1 MAERRGRV
9 AGGEGLDLHLGVDR
23 AAGFVGRALETALR
37 EAIRSGRL
45 HPGSRLPGSR
55 SLAAD
60 LGISR
65 GTVVQAYAQ
74 LIAEGWLTGAAGSGT
89 RVAVLP
95 VSGIRSVLGS
105 GLAAVGFTDPAPEAA
120 AGRTAQSARLMID
133 LRPGRPDL
141 SSFPRTEWAS
151 SVRRALA
158 AVPYES
164 LDYTEPAGL
173 PVLRVAVA
181 DYVMRARGVRADA
194 SAVVITAGFT
204 PGLALLARTLHGLG
218 MRTVATE
225 DPGLAKH
232 RGVLNAAGL
241 VTAPLEVG
249 ADGASPEGLARQAAV
264 LTPAHQYPRGVV
276 LAARHRSAFVDWA
289 RREDGFIVEDDY
301 DGEFRYDQQ
310 PVGAMQALAPD
321 RVVFAGSTSKTLAPG
336 MRLGW
341 LVVPAAL
348 RGPLL
353 EVMANAGAAVPV
365 VEQLAMADLIGRGG
379 YDRHIRRMR
388 LVYRRRRADLAEV
401 AARSLEGAATG
412 PLEGVAAGLH
422 ALLPLE
428 SAEQERVLI
437 GRARQTG
444 LALHGLH
451 AHGYWR
457 EPGSDRPAALILGY
471 ATPPPHAWSRAL
483 GMLAEVVQEIG
494 R

>member
-1 MAERRGRV
+1 MRETG
-9 AGGEGLDLHLGVDR
+9 GGEGLDLHLGVDR
-23 AAGFVGRALETALR
+23 GAGFVGRGLETALR
-37 EAIRSGRL
+37 EAVRSGRL
-45 HPGSRLPGSR
+45 RAGARLPGSR

-74 LIAEGWLTGAAGSGT
+74 LTAEGWLVGRPGSGT
-89 RVAVLP
+89 RVADLPDLP
-95 VSGIRSVLGS
+95 VSGVR
-105 GLAAVGFTDPAPEAA
+105 PAPGGPVPASAA
-120 AGRTAQSARLMID
+120 AGVAVD

-141 SSFPRTEWAS
+141 SSFPRTDWAS
-151 SVRRALA
+151 SVRRALS

-164 LDYTEPAGL
+164 LDYIEPAGL
-173 PVLRVAVA
+173 PVLRAAVA
-181 DYVMRARGVRADA
+181 DYVTRARGVRAEA

-204 PGLALLARTLHGLG
+204 QGLALLARVLRRLG

-225 DPGLAKH
+225 DPGLARH
-232 RGVLNAAGL
+232 RFVLSAAGL
-241 VTAPLEVG
+241 TTVPLEVG
-249 ADGASPEGLARQAAV
+249 ASGASPDGLTGRAAV

-276 LAARHRSAFVDWA
+276 LAARYRSAFVDWA

-301 DGEFRYDQQ
+301 DGEFRYDHQ

-348 RGPLL
+348 RGFLL
-353 EVMANAGAAVPV
+353 EAIAEAGAAVPV
-365 VEQLAMADLIGRGG
+365 VEQLAMADLITRGG

-388 LVYRRRRADLAEV
+388 LVYRRRQAELARV
-401 AARSLEGAATG
+401 V

-428 SAEQERVLI
+428 SAERERVLI
-437 GRARQTG
+437 ERARRVG
-444 LALHGLH
+444 VDLHGLH

-457 EPGSDRPAALILGY
+457 EPGGNRAAALILGY

-483 GMLAEVVQEIG
+483 AAVAQLVQET
-494 R
+494 

>member
-1 MAERRGRV
+1 MA
-9 AGGEGLDLHLGVDR
+9 EGLDLHLGVDK

-45 HPGSRLPGSR
+45 HPGARLPGSR
-55 SLAAD
+55 GLAAD

-65 GTVVQAYAQ
+65 GTVVQTYAQ
-74 LIAEGWLTGAAGSGT
+74 LAAEGWLVGTPGSGT
-89 RVAVLP
+89 RVADRPLFEAGP
-95 VSGIRSVLGS
+95 GGGPDLS
-105 GLAAVGFTDPAPEAA
+105 PA
-120 AGRTAQSARLMID
+120 TARLAID
-133 LRPGRPDL
+133 LRPGRPDM
-141 SSFPRTEWAS
+141 SSFPRTAWAS
-151 SVRRALA
+151 SVRRALS

-164 LDYTEPAGL
+164 LDYTELAGQPA
-173 PVLRVAVA
+173 LRAAVA
-181 DYVMRARGVRADA
+181 DYVTRARGVRADA

-204 PGLALLARTLHGLG
+204 QGLALLARVLHRLG

-232 RGVLNAAGL
+232 RNVLHAAGL
-241 VTAPLEVG
+241 ATVALEVG
-249 ADGASPEGLARQAAV
+249 AGGASPESLAPGTRAAL

-276 LAARHRSAFVDWA
+276 LVARHRSAFVDWA
-289 RREDGFIVEDDY
+289 RREDGFLVEDDY

-348 RGPLL
+348 RGFLL
-353 EVMANAGAAVPV
+353 EAIEEAGASVPV
-365 VEQLAMADLIGRGG
+365 IEQLAMADLIGRGG

-388 LVYRRRRADLAEV
+388 LAYRRRRAELFRIA
-401 AARSLEGAATG
+401 

-422 ALLPLE
+422 ALLPVE
-428 SAEQERVLI
+428 SAAQERVLI
-437 GRARQTG
+437 GRALRAGVG
-444 LALHGLH
+444 LAGLH
-451 AHGYWR
+451 ADRYWFA
-457 EPGSDRPAALILGY
+457 PDGGQPAALILGY

-483 GMLAEVVQEIG
+483 EALAEVVQTFSL
-494 R
+494 

>member
-1 MAERRGRV
+1 MAETGSRWSG
-9 AGGEGLDLHLGVDR
+9 ADGLDLHLSVDKT
-23 AAGFVGRALETALR
+23 AGFVGRALERALR

-45 HPGSRLPGSR
+45 HAGARLPGSR
-55 SLAAD
+55 GLAAD

-65 GTVVQAYAQ
+65 GTVAQAYAQ
-74 LIAEGWLTGAAGSGT
+74 LTAEGWLVGAVGSGT
-89 RVAVLP
+89 RVADLP
-95 VSGIRSVLGS
+95 AFGS
-105 GLAAVGFTDPAPEAA
+105 RPTAGGGPDPSPAAERLAF
-120 AGRTAQSARLMID
+120 D

-141 SSFPRTEWAS
+141 SSFPRTEWTS
-151 SVRRALA
+151 SVRRALS

-173 PVLRVAVA
+173 PALRAVVA
-181 DYVMRARGVRADA
+181 DYVARARGVRADA

-204 PGLALLARTLHGLG
+204 QGLALLARVLHRLG

-225 DPGLAKH
+225 DPGLARH
-232 RGVLNAAGL
+232 RAVLHAAGL
-241 VTAPLEVG
+241 ATVALEVG
-249 ADGASPEGLARQAAV
+249 GSGADPAGLAGQAAV

-353 EVMANAGAAVPV
+353 EVMADLGAAVPV
-365 VEQLAMADLIGRGG
+365 VEQLAMADLIGRGS

-388 LVYRRRRADLAEV
+388 LIYRRRRAELARV
-401 AARSLEGAATG
+401 TTT

-422 ALLPLE
+422 ALLPVE
-428 SAEQERVLI
+428 SAEQERILI
-437 GRARQTG
+437 DQAARAG
-444 LALHGLH
+444 LGLHGLH

-457 EPGSDRPAALILGY
+457 RPGEGRPAALILGY

-483 GMLAEVVQEIG
+483 GVLAEVVQENY

>member
-1 MAERRGRV
+1 MA
-9 AGGEGLDLHLGVDR
+9 EGLDLHLGVDKG
-23 AAGFVGRALETALR
+23 AGFVGRALETALR

-45 HPGSRLPGSR
+45 HPGARLPGSR
-55 SLAAD
+55 GLAAD

-65 GTVVQAYAQ
+65 GTVVAAYTQ
-74 LIAEGWLTGAAGSGT
+74 LTAEGWLTGTPGSGT
-89 RVAVLP
+89 RVADLP
-95 VSGIRSVLGS
+95 VSRPGPVFGS
-105 GLAAVGFTDPAPEAA
+105 GSEPSSAT
-120 AGRTAQSARLMID
+120 ARLTFD

-151 SVRRALA
+151 SVRRALS

-164 LDYTEPAGL
+164 LDYTELAGQPA
-173 PVLRVAVA
+173 LRAAVA
-181 DYVMRARGVRADA
+181 GYVTRARGVRADA

-204 PGLALLARTLHGLG
+204 QGLALLARVLHRLG

-225 DPGLAKH
+225 EPGLAKH
-232 RGVLNAAGL
+232 RDVLHAAGL
-241 VTAPLEVG
+241 ATAALEVG
-249 ADGASPEGLARQAAV
+249 AGGAWPEGLGEQAAV

-348 RGPLL
+348 RGFLL
-353 EVMANAGAAVPV
+353 EAIAEVGAAVPV

-388 LVYRRRRADLAEV
+388 LAYRRRRAELAQV
-401 AARSLEGAATG
+401 TSLA
-412 PLEGVAAGLH
+412 GVAAGLH
-422 ALLPLE
+422 ALLPVG

-437 GRARQTG
+437 GRALRAG
-444 LALHGLH
+444 VGLHGLH
-451 AHGYWR
+451 THGYWR
-457 EPGSDRPAALILGY
+457 EPGGDQPAALIVGY
-471 ATPPPHAWSRAL
+471 ATPPPHAWSGAL
-483 GMLAEVVQEIG
+483 GALAEVVHEIG
-494 R
+494 G

>member
-1 MAERRGRV
+1 M
-9 AGGEGLDLHLGVDR
+9 
-23 AAGFVGRALETALR
+23 GRALETALR

-45 HPGSRLPGSR
+45 HPGARLPGSR

-74 LIAEGWLTGAAGSGT
+74 LIAEGWLVGAAGSGT
-89 RVAVLP
+89 RVADLP
-95 VSGIRSVLGS
+95 GS
-105 GLAAVGFTDPAPEAA
+105 GSGPA
-120 AGRTAQSARLMID
+120 AGRGPDPSSAAPWLAID

-151 SVRRALA
+151 SVRRALSA
-158 AVPYES
+158 APYED

-173 PVLRVAVA
+173 PVLRTAVA
-181 DYVMRARGVRADA
+181 DYVTRARGVRADA

-204 PGLALLARTLHGLG
+204 SGLALLARVLHRLG
-218 MRTVATE
+218 TRTVATE

-232 RGVLNAAGL
+232 RHVLHAAGL
-241 VTAPLEVG
+241 ATVPLEVG
-249 ADGASPEGLARQAAV
+249 AGGADPGRMTGQAAV

-276 LAARHRSAFVDWA
+276 LVARHRSAFVDWA

-310 PVGAMQALAPD
+310 AVGAMQALAPD

-353 EVMANAGAAVPV
+353 EVMAELGAAVPM

-388 LVYRRRRADLAEV
+388 LVYRRRRAELARV
-401 AARSLEGAATG
+401 TAT

-437 GRARQTG
+437 ARGRRAG
-444 LALHGLH
+444 VDVHGLH

-457 EPGSDRPAALILGY
+457 EPGGDRPAALILGY
-471 ATPPPHAWSRAL
+471 ATPPPHAWYPAL
-483 GMLAEVVQEIG
+483 EALAALL

>member
-1 MAERRGRV
+1 MTETASRRPG
-9 AGGEGLDLHLGVDR
+9 AEGLDLHLGVDK

-45 HPGSRLPGSR
+45 HAGARLPGSR

-60 LGISR
+60 LGVSR

-74 LIAEGWLTGAAGSGT
+74 LTAEGWLVGTPGSGT
-89 RVAVLP
+89 RVADLP
-95 VSGIRSVLGS
+95 VSGSRGS
-105 GLAAVGFTDPAPEAA
+105 RPMAGGGPHPSPA
-120 AGRTAQSARLMID
+120 TARVAID

-151 SVRRALA
+151 SVRRALSA
-158 AVPYES
+158 APYES
-164 LDYTEPAGL
+164 LDYTEPAGQ
-173 PVLRVAVA
+173 PALRVAVA
-181 DYVMRARGVRADA
+181 DYVARARGVRADA

-204 PGLALLARTLHGLG
+204 QGLALLARVLHRLG
-218 MRTVATE
+218 MQSVATE
-225 DPGLAKH
+225 EPGLAKH
-232 RGVLNAAGL
+232 RGVLHAAGL
-241 VTAPLEVG
+241 ATVALEVG
-249 ADGASPEGLARQAAV
+249 AGGADPDGLAGRAAV

-276 LAARHRSAFVDWA
+276 LVARHRSAFVDWA

-321 RVVFAGSTSKTLAPG
+321 RVVFGGSTSKTLAPG

-341 LVVPAAL
+341 LVVPSAL

-353 EVMANAGAAVPV
+353 EVMAEVGAAVPV

-388 LVYRRRRADLAEV
+388 LAYRRRRAELTRV
-401 AARSLEGAATG
+401 TTT

-428 SAEQERVLI
+428 SAEQEQILI
-437 GRARQTG
+437 GRGRQAG
-444 LALHGLH
+444 LDLAGLH
-451 AHGYWR
+451 THGYWR
-457 EPGSDRPAALILGY
+457 DPGGGRPAALILGY

-483 GMLAEVVQEIG
+483 DALAG
-494 R
+494 LLR